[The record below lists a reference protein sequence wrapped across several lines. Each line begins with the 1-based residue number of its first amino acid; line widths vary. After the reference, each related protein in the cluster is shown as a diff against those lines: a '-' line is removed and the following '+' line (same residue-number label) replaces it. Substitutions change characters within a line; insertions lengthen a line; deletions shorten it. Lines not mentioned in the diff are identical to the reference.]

1 MIKEPSSKTPLN
13 TTIYSSSMDQPR
25 QITLSKDGWSYAMT
39 ISQDLTAEQL
49 QSIARLDWEEL
60 EL

>member
-13 TTIYSSSMDQPR
+13 TTICSSSMDQPR
-25 QITLSKDGWSYAMT
+25 QIILSKDGWSSAMT

-60 EL
+60 EP